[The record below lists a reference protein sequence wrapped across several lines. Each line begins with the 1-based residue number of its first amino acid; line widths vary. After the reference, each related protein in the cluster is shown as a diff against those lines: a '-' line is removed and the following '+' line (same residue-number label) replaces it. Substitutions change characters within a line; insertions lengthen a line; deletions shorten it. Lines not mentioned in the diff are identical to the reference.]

1 MATVVVALGSNVGD
15 RRQHL
20 SDAKAFLTNI
30 SEIPLTASSL
40 YITEP
45 VGPSKRDFYNAVV
58 ILGSSEQPKTLIRHF
73 KQFEAEHGRSGNKPR
88 WSARTIDL
96 DIIAY
101 EDLVIESENLI
112 IPHDEYHKRL
122 FVLEPLREVMPD
134 WIDPK
139 TSATVDELIARAS
152 DMRIKKLDLRW

>member
-20 SDAKAFLTNI
+20 SDAKTFLADI
-30 SEIPLTASSL
+30 SDVPLTASSI

-45 VGPSKRDFYNAVV
+45 VGPSTRDFYNAVV
-58 ILGSSEQPKTLIRHF
+58 ILGSSEQPKTLIQQF
-73 KQFEAEHGRSGNKPR
+73 KQFESEHGRSGNQPR

-96 DIIAY
+96 DIISYA
-101 EDLVIESENLI
+101 DLVIESDTLI
-112 IPHDEYHKRL
+112 IPHEEYHKRL

-134 WIDPK
+134 WVDPK
-139 TSATVDELIARAS
+139 SGATVDDLIADAS